1 MKRTLPMLLVLAG
14 ALLSSKAAFSFH
26 DDERGNLAALA
37 QNIEVRSAH
46 LLQQVKHRGDHRF
59 RRENPVTESLW
70 RFQENAREFRQ
81 EVEHGRG
88 GPSFQRELSNLLN
101 SWERVE
107 RTFQHLNVNRRV
119 YRNFLALQKNV
130 SQLNRFAQ
138 RIERRVDYSD
148 HEKRNRRSGERVY

>member
-1 MKRTLPMLLVLAG
+1 MRRTIPMLLVFAG

-26 DDERGNLAALA
+26 DEERGNLAALA

-70 RFQENAREFRQ
+70 RFQEDAREFRQ

-88 GPSFQRELSNLLN
+88 PNSFQRELSNLLN
-101 SWERVE
+101 SWQRVE
-107 RTFQHLNVNRRV
+107 QRFHHLNVSRPV

-138 RIERRVDYSD
+138 RIERSVDYKH
-148 HEKRNRRSGERVY
+148 HEKRNHRSGERVY